1 MKKGLCIILSALM
14 VAFSFASCGKKDVS
28 DEPTKVDEN
37 GSAYV
42 EVTDKDG
49 NEVTSVLSDKDKS
62 KADKKVAKDN
72 KDNKETT
79 TADVSE
85 LASKAENAMSGLT
98 NVDDKDLQSDK
109 KDLIKN
115 GTSTKKTSLRDD
127 VIIKTS
133 KTGKF
138 TLKAKIK
145 AASGEDTPVT
155 CVTSDKKFA
164 YDMTMKGSQIR
175 VIMDG
180 NNIYLCMPALKWYFK
195 TTTDEIGIDSMDDM
209 MSNLTNTEDKYVGS
223 TKVTVNGTE
232 YTCEEYKSSEG
243 LVTKYYFDKD
253 NNWKRLEGIDGD
265 EVTIMEIES
274 FSGKVDNS
282 IFSVKGYTDM
292 TVLLSQAMDSADITT
307 TTKKK

>member
-1 MKKGLCIILSALM
+1 MKKGLCIVLSALM

-28 DEPTKVDEN
+28 DEPTKIDEN

-49 NEVTSVLSDKDKS
+49 KEVTSVLSDKDKS
-62 KADKKVAKDN
+62 KADKKAA

-79 TADVSE
+79 TADASE
-85 LASKAENAMSGLT
+85 IASKAEGAMSGFT
-98 NVDDKDLQSDK
+98 NVDEKDIQSDK
-109 KDLIKN
+109 KDLIKD

-145 AASGEDTPVT
+145 ASSGENTPVT

-164 YDMTMKGSQIR
+164 YDMTKNGSQVRI
-175 VIMDG
+175 IMDG
-180 NNIYLCMPALKWYFK
+180 NNLYLLLPSLKWYVK
-195 TTTDEIGIDSMDDM
+195 MSTDDIGLESMDDM
-209 MSNLTNTEDKYVGS
+209 MSNLANSEDKYVGS

-232 YTCEEYKSSEG
+232 YTCEEYKNSDG
-243 LVTKYYFDKD
+243 RITKYYFDKN
-253 NNWKRLEGIDGD
+253 NNWKRIEGINGD
-265 EVTIMEIES
+265 EVTIMEIDS
-274 FSGKVDNS
+274 FSGKVDDS
-282 IFSVKGYTDM
+282 VFSLKGYTDM
-292 TVLLSQAMDSADITT
+292 TALVMGQANITT
-307 TTKKK
+307 TTKKS

>member
-1 MKKGLCIILSALM
+1 MKKGLCIVLSALM

-49 NEVTSVLSDKDKS
+49 NEVTSVLSDKDKA
-62 KADKKVAKDN
+62 KADKKAA

-79 TADVSE
+79 TADASE
-85 LASKAENAMSGLT
+85 LASKAEGAMSGFT
-98 NVDDKDLQSDK
+98 NVDEKDLKSDK
-109 KDLIKN
+109 KDLIKD

-145 AASGEDTPVT
+145 ASSGEDTPVT

-164 YDMTMKGSQIR
+164 YDMTMNGSQVRI
-175 VIMDG
+175 IMDG
-180 NNIYLCMPALKWYFK
+180 NNLYLLLPSLKWYVK
-195 TTTDEIGIDSMDDM
+195 MSTDDIGLESMDDM
-209 MSNLTNTEDKYVGS
+209 MSNLANTEDKYVGS

-232 YTCEEYKSSEG
+232 YTCEEYKNSDG
-243 LVTKYYFDKD
+243 RITKYYFDKN
-253 NNWKRLEGIDGD
+253 NNWKRIEGIDGD
-265 EVTIMEIES
+265 EVTIMEIDS
-274 FSGKVDNS
+274 FSGKVDDS
-282 IFSVKGYTDM
+282 VFSLKGYTDM
-292 TVLLSQAMDSADITT
+292 TALVMGQANITT
-307 TTKKK
+307 TTKKS

>member
-14 VAFSFASCGKKDVS
+14 VAFSFASCGKKDIS

-62 KADKKVAKDN
+62 KADKKAA

-79 TADVSE
+79 TADASE
-85 LASKAENAMSGLT
+85 LASKAEGAMSGFT
-98 NVDDKDLQSDK
+98 NVDEKDLKSDK
-109 KDLIKN
+109 KDLIKD

-145 AASGEDTPVT
+145 ASSGEDTPVT

-164 YDMTMKGSQIR
+164 YDMTMNGSQVRI
-175 VIMDG
+175 IMDG
-180 NNIYLCMPALKWYFK
+180 NNLYLLLPSLKWYVK
-195 TTTDEIGIDSMDDM
+195 MSTDDIGLESMDDM
-209 MSNLTNTEDKYVGS
+209 MSNLANTEDKYVGS

-232 YTCEEYKSSEG
+232 YTCEEYKNSDG
-243 LVTKYYFDKD
+243 RITKYYFDKN
-253 NNWKRLEGIDGD
+253 NNWKRIEGINGD
-265 EVTIMEIES
+265 EVTIMEIDS
-274 FSGKVDNS
+274 FSGKVDDS
-282 IFSVKGYTDM
+282 VFSLKGYTDM
-292 TVLLSQAMDSADITT
+292 TALVMGQANITT
-307 TTKKK
+307 TTKKS

>member
-1 MKKGLCIILSALM
+1 MKKGLCIVLSALM
-14 VAFSFASCGKKDVS
+14 VAFSFASCGKKDIS

-62 KADKKVAKDN
+62 KADKKAA

-79 TADVSE
+79 TADASE
-85 LASKAENAMSGLT
+85 LASKAEGAMSGFT
-98 NVDDKDLQSDK
+98 NVDEKDIQSDK
-109 KDLIKN
+109 KDLIKD

-145 AASGEDTPVT
+145 ASSGEDTPVT

-164 YDMTMKGSQIR
+164 YDMTMNGSQVRI
-175 VIMDG
+175 IMDG
-180 NNIYLCMPALKWYFK
+180 NNLYLLLPSLKWYVK
-195 TTTDEIGIDSMDDM
+195 MSTDDIGLESMDDM
-209 MSNLTNTEDKYVGS
+209 MSNLANTEDKYVGS

-232 YTCEEYKSSEG
+232 YTCEEYKNSDG
-243 LVTKYYFDKD
+243 RITKYYFDKN
-253 NNWKRLEGIDGD
+253 NNWKRIEGINGD
-265 EVTIMEIES
+265 EVTIMEIDS
-274 FSGKVDNS
+274 FSGKVDDS
-282 IFSVKGYTDM
+282 VFSLKGYTDM
-292 TVLLSQAMDSADITT
+292 TALVMGQANITT
-307 TTKKK
+307 TTKKS

>member
-1 MKKGLCIILSALM
+1 MKKGLCIVLSALM

-28 DEPTKVDEN
+28 DEPTKIDEN

-49 NEVTSVLSDKDKS
+49 KEVTSVLSDKDKS
-62 KADKKVAKDN
+62 KADKKAA

-85 LASKAENAMSGLT
+85 IASKAEGAMSGFT
-98 NVDDKDLQSDK
+98 NVDEKDIQSDK
-109 KDLIKN
+109 KDLIKD

-145 AASGEDTPVT
+145 ASSGEDTPVT
-155 CVTSDKKFA
+155 CVTSGKKFA
-164 YDMTMKGSQIR
+164 YDITKNGSQVRI
-175 VIMDG
+175 IMDG
-180 NNIYLCMPALKWYFK
+180 NNLYLLLPAVKCYVK
-195 TTTDEIGIDSMDDM
+195 MSTDDIGLESMDDM
-209 MSNLTNTEDKYVGS
+209 MSNLASTEDKYVGS

-232 YTCEEYKSSEG
+232 YTCEEYKNSDG
-243 LVTKYYFDKD
+243 RITKYYFDKN
-253 NNWKRLEGIDGD
+253 NNWKRIEGINGD
-265 EVTIMEIES
+265 EVTIMEIDS
-274 FSGKVDNS
+274 FSGKVDES
-282 IFSVKGYTDM
+282 VFSLKGYTDM
-292 TVLLSQAMDSADITT
+292 TALAMGQANITT
-307 TTKKK
+307 TTKKS

>member
-1 MKKGLCIILSALM
+1 MKKGLCIVLSALM

-49 NEVTSVLSDKDKS
+49 NEVTSVLSDKDKA
-62 KADKKVAKDN
+62 KADKKAA

-79 TADVSE
+79 TADASE
-85 LASKAENAMSGLT
+85 LASKAEGAMSGFT
-98 NVDDKDLQSDK
+98 NVDEKDLKSDK
-109 KDLIKN
+109 KDLIKD

-145 AASGEDTPVT
+145 ASSGEDTPVT

-164 YDMTMKGSQIR
+164 YDMTMNGSQVRI
-175 VIMDG
+175 IMDG
-180 NNIYLCMPALKWYFK
+180 NNLYLLLPSLKWYVK
-195 TTTDEIGIDSMDDM
+195 MSTDDIGLESMDDM
-209 MSNLTNTEDKYVGS
+209 MSNLANTEDKYVGS

-232 YTCEEYKSSEG
+232 YTCEEYKNSDG
-243 LVTKYYFDKD
+243 RITKYYFDKN
-253 NNWKRLEGIDGD
+253 NNWKRIEGINGD
-265 EVTIMEIES
+265 EVTIMEIDS
-274 FSGKVDNS
+274 FSGKVDES
-282 IFSVKGYTDM
+282 VFSLKGYTDM
-292 TVLLSQAMDSADITT
+292 TALVMGQANITT
-307 TTKKK
+307 TTKKS

>member
-1 MKKGLCIILSALM
+1 MKKGLCIVLSALM

-62 KADKKVAKDN
+62 KADKKAA

-79 TADVSE
+79 TADASE
-85 LASKAENAMSGLT
+85 LASKAEGAMSGFT
-98 NVDDKDLQSDK
+98 NVDEKDLKSDK
-109 KDLIKN
+109 KDLIKD

-145 AASGEDTPVT
+145 ASSGEDTPVT

-164 YDMTMKGSQIR
+164 YDMTMNGSQVRI
-175 VIMDG
+175 IMDG
-180 NNIYLCMPALKWYFK
+180 NNLYLLLPSLKWYVK
-195 TTTDEIGIDSMDDM
+195 MSTDDIGLESMDDM
-209 MSNLTNTEDKYVGS
+209 MSNLANSEDKYVGS

-232 YTCEEYKSSEG
+232 YTCEEYKNSDG
-243 LVTKYYFDKD
+243 RITKYYFDKN
-253 NNWKRLEGIDGD
+253 NNWKRIEGINGD
-265 EVTIMEIES
+265 EVTIMEIDS
-274 FSGKVDNS
+274 FSGKVDDS
-282 IFSVKGYTDM
+282 VFSLKGYTDM
-292 TVLLSQAMDSADITT
+292 TALVMGQANITT
-307 TTKKK
+307 TTKKS

>member
-1 MKKGLCIILSALM
+1 MKKGLCIVLSALM

-28 DEPTKVDEN
+28 DEPTKIDEN

-62 KADKKVAKDN
+62 KADKKAA

-79 TADVSE
+79 TADASE
-85 LASKAENAMSGLT
+85 LASKAEGAMSGFT
-98 NVDDKDLQSDK
+98 NVDEKDLKSDK
-109 KDLIKN
+109 KDLIKD

-145 AASGEDTPVT
+145 ASSGEDTPVT

-164 YDMTMKGSQIR
+164 YDMTMNGSQVRI
-175 VIMDG
+175 IMDG
-180 NNIYLCMPALKWYFK
+180 NNLYLLLPSLKWYVK
-195 TTTDEIGIDSMDDM
+195 MSTDDIGLESMDDM
-209 MSNLTNTEDKYVGS
+209 MSNLANSEDKYVGS

-232 YTCEEYKSSEG
+232 YTCEEYKNSDG
-243 LVTKYYFDKD
+243 RITKYYFDKN
-253 NNWKRLEGIDGD
+253 NNWKRIEGINGD
-265 EVTIMEIES
+265 EVTIMEIDS
-274 FSGKVDNS
+274 FSGKVDDS
-282 IFSVKGYTDM
+282 VFSLKGYTDM
-292 TVLLSQAMDSADITT
+292 TALVMGQANITT
-307 TTKKK
+307 TTKKS